1 MAVAGTVTR
10 SVSTA
15 NSLSPAAVAKPTGVA
30 DNDTLV
36 AVITIPTLAGTSS
49 VVTPPSGE
57 GWVEIGHFHAPA
69 ASAIGVT
76 QAWFMKPIPVAAA
89 ESQTTYV
96 FTGTNVAAA
105 RSLAQ
110 MFRMTG
116 RVRSATGVVTASS
129 SRSTS
134 VATTPTGTV
143 TPTGLDDWDILYS
156 GSTRSN
162 NTFTGPDTELDDY
175 VPAANTSSAIY
186 ALTGQA
192 AGTYSKTV
200 TASTASSTG
209 LGVIVA
215 IPKYVAP
222 VIPSPWR
229 VRGPGGA
236 PVIADLYVRGSS
248 GAPVKIT
255 VV

>member
-1 MAVAGTVTR
+1 MAVQGTVTR
-10 SVSTA
+10 SAATA
-15 NSLSPAAVAKPTGVA
+15 NGQSPAAVAKPSGVA
-30 DNDTLV
+30 DNETLV
-36 AVITIPTLAGTSS
+36 AVITVPTLAGTSS

-57 GWVEIGHFHAPA
+57 GWLEIGHFHAPA

-89 ESQTTYV
+89 EAQTTYV
-96 FTGTNVAAA
+96 FTATNIAAA
-105 RSLAQ
+105 RSTAQ
-110 MFRMTG
+110 MFRLSG
-116 RVRSATGVVTASS
+116 RATTADGVVKASA

-134 VATTPTGTV
+134 VATTPTGSV
-143 TPTGLDDWDILYS
+143 SPAGLDDWDVLYS
-156 GSTRSN
+156 AATRSN

-186 ALTGQA
+186 ALTGQP

-222 VIPSPWR
+222 VVPSPWR

-236 PVIADLYVRGSS
+236 PVVADLYVRGSD

>member
-15 NSLSPAAVAKPTGVA
+15 NGQSPAAVAKPDGVA
-30 DNDTLV
+30 DNDTLI
-36 AVITIPTLAGTSS
+36 AIITVPTLAGTSS
-49 VVTPPSGE
+49 VVTAPSGE
-57 GWVEIGHFHAPA
+57 GWLEIGHFHAPA
-69 ASAIGVT
+69 AAAIGVT
-76 QAWFMKPIPVAAA
+76 QAWFMKPVPVAAA

-96 FTGTNVAAA
+96 FTATNIAAA
-105 RSLAQ
+105 RSTAQ
-110 MFRMTG
+110 MFRMNG
-116 RVRSATGVVTASS
+116 RARTVADIVKT
-129 SRSTS
+129 STS
-134 VATTPTGTV
+134 RATSTTATPTGSI
-143 TPTGLDDWDILYS
+143 TPAGLDDWDVIYTA
-156 GSTRSN
+156 STRSN
-162 NTFTGPDTELDDY
+162 NTFTGPDTEIDDY

-192 AGTYSKTV
+192 AATFSKTV
-200 TASTASSTG
+200 TSSTASGTG

-229 VRGPGGA
+229 VRGAGGA
-236 PVIADLYVRGSS
+236 PVVADLYVRGTG

-255 VV
+255 VT